1 MQINYD
7 PVSGCWTDGVIFVR
21 AKVIRQWIQT
31 TPLETKTNIKAIKG
45 RLQRDDVQT
54 YFETEVG
61 R

>member
-31 TPLETKTNIKAIKG
+31 TPLETKAIKG
-45 RLQRDDVQT
+45 RLHRDDVQT

-61 R
+61 Q

>member
-45 RLQRDDVQT
+45 
-54 YFETEVG
+54 
-61 R
+61 